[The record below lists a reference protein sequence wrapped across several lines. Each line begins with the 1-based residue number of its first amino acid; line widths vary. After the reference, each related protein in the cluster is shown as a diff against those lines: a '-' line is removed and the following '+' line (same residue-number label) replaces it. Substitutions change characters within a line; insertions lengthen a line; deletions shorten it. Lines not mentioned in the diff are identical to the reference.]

1 MLICILVFL
10 LLYSF
15 KSLIFK
21 FVMLIIPIH
30 HFFKLEEL

>member
-1 MLICILVFL
+1 MQISILVFL

-21 FVMLIIPIH
+21 FVILIIPIH

>member
-1 MLICILVFL
+1 MQISILVFL

-30 HFFKLEEL
+30 HFFRLEEL